1 MINTNPITGKVEYV
15 YKAVAC
21 AQDPSVQ
28 LTQLSWLGNLSS
40 LLSAVEDCFVTNTD
54 GFYPENMRAWNT
66 SAGSMNDE
74 SAPYPERGPH
84 KLPSVCSL
92 TWRDGGWEMHL
103 LIRDF
108 LEVIAG
114 LFADGRLNATRQQ
127 DTFTPESGIANDF
140 EVYLAGDFTV
150 QRHSSELNS
159 KGYRYYYELSYTPAT
174 MSSIRMFAL
183 VEQEDLGNVRG
194 ALERYGIHIKWEE

>member
-1 MINTNPITGKVEYV
+1 M
-15 YKAVAC
+15 
-21 AQDPSVQ
+21 S
-28 LTQLSWLGNLSS
+28 TQLDHLGALCNHLD
-40 LLSAVEDCFVTNTD
+40 ACFITHPG
-54 GFYPENMRAWNT
+54 GFYSDNNLASEGA
-66 SAGSMNDE
+66 
-74 SAPYPERGPH
+74 H
-84 KLPSVCSL
+84 KLPTPCSVMWNSNS
-92 TWRDGGWEMHL
+92 GGSNAYQWEVHFL
-103 LIRDF
+103 LGDF

-127 DTFTPESGIANDF
+127 DIFTPESGIANDF

-150 QRHSSELNS
+150 QRHSS